1 MSPAIRKLLQ
11 LLTELECIADQTPP
25 TEHRTRYGNPAFRT
39 WMATMEEAAPRLL
52 EPLTQE
58 VSEGAGQS
66 ARDCL
71 PELQS
76 YLVDSFG
83 NATRID
89 YGTGAAVEGAGM
101 VCGDCMEE
109 NFTQAPG

>member
-1 MSPAIRKLLQ
+1 
-11 LLTELECIADQTPP
+11 
-25 TEHRTRYGNPAFRT
+25 
-39 WMATMEEAAPRLL
+39 MATMEEAAPRLL

-58 VSEGAGQS
+58 ASEGAGQS